1 MLILFI
7 LLLIPIILY
16 FGIIQRFHLCDGL
29 EFTLGITALCTLFAF
44 IIFCITAALVPIE
57 TRSFK
62 AEYTAISTT
71 LDSARANDDI
81 SKYERIASIER
92 IIKINE
98 TIEKHRTFH
107 SSIWLG
113 LWYRKEIADLDYI
126 LFTRK

>member
-1 MLILFI
+1 MLILLI
-7 LLLIPIILY
+7 LLTVPIILY
-16 FGIIQRFHLCDGL
+16 FGIMQRFYLCDGL
-29 EFTLGITALCTLFAF
+29 NFTLGFIALCTLAAF
-44 IIFCITAALVPIE
+44 VIFCIAAALAPIE

-98 TIEKHRTFH
+98 KKKKHRTFH
-107 SSIWLG
+107 DSI
-113 LWYRKEIADLDYI
+113 
-126 LFTRK
+126 

>member
-1 MLILFI
+1 MLILLI
-7 LLLIPIILY
+7 LLTVPIILY

-29 EFTLGITALCTLFAF
+29 NFTLGFIAFCTLAAF
-44 IIFCITAALVPIE
+44 VIFCITAALVPIE

-62 AEYTAISTT
+62 AEYTTISTT

-81 SKYERIASIER
+81 SKYERVASIER
-92 IIKINE
+92 IFKINE